1 MKKRIHLIGIGG
13 TGMTALA
20 NLLLEKRYSLSGS
33 DKNDF
38 VARRILEKKGA
49 KIYIGH
55 KSDYIKKSEIVVYS
69 SAIPANNIELKT
81 AQKIKASL
89 FNRFDFL
96 IHILEKKKIIS
107 IAGTHGKSTTTAM
120 LAHIL
125 KKAKLNPTVYLGA
138 KNKTY
143 PLGSK
148 WESGKYAV
156 LETDE
161 HDKSFLKTPSFLSII
176 TNVDNDHLDI
186 NGPYQGKFSLLKK
199 AFKNFSQNNR
209 TEFIVFNNDDPF
221 LKKVA
226 KESKNNCKNKVF
238 TFGIDNRHSNKADL
252 FVKNINYKGIKTSSD
267 LFLNN
272 KFQGKLELSLPEK
285 ENIYNALGAIA
296 ASQILKISLKD
307 SLRYLKIFGGIKR
320 RFSILY
326 NKEIA
331 VVDDYAHHPT
341 EIKTSLRMARNVFPR
356 RRVILILQP
365 HRYSRVSLLYK
376 DYAFAVKN
384 SDILFLLPIDSA
396 GEKPIKGVSSE
407 KIYKEILKT
416 KSLNKNKIHFIEE
429 TKTEESFLRDLL
441 GLKKKNDVFLFTGPG
456 KIASIPPKFINLLKS
471 YEKKS

>member
-1 MKKRIHLIGIGG
+1 MKKKRIHLIGIGG
-13 TGMTALA
+13 AGMTALA
-20 NLLLEKRYSLSGS
+20 NLLLEKGYSLTGS

-38 VARRILEKKGA
+38 VARKILEKKGA
-49 KIYIGH
+49 KIYINH
-55 KSDYIKKSEIVVYS
+55 KANNIKKVEIVVYS
-69 SAIPANNIELKT
+69 SAILANNIEIKT
-81 AQKIKASL
+81 AQRMNVPS

-96 IHILEKKKIIS
+96 IDILGKKKIIS

-199 AFKNFSQNNR
+199 AFKDFSQNNR
-209 TEFIVFNNDDPF
+209 TKFIVFNNDDSF
-221 LKKVA
+221 LRKVA
-226 KESKNNCKNKVF
+226 KESKNSRKNKVF
-238 TFGIDNRHSNKADL
+238 TFGIDNKADF
-252 FVKNINYKGIKTSSD
+252 FVKNIDYKGMKTFSD

-272 KFQGKLELSLPEK
+272 KFQGRLELSLPEK

-296 ASQILKISLKD
+296 ASQILRIPLKD
-307 SLRYLKIFGGIKR
+307 CLRYLKIFGGIKR

-326 NKEIA
+326 NKKIA

-341 EIKTSLRMARNVFPR
+341 EIKTSLRMARNVFPK

-396 GEKPIKGVSSE
+396 GEKSIKGVNSK

-416 KSLNKNKIHFIEE
+416 KSLSKNKVHFIEN
-429 TKTEESFLRDLL
+429 TKNEESFLKDLL
-441 GLKKKNDVFLFTGPG
+441 KLKKRNDVFLFTGPG
-456 KIASIPPKFINLLKS
+456 KIANIPPKFIHLFRK
-471 YEKKS
+471 YEKRF